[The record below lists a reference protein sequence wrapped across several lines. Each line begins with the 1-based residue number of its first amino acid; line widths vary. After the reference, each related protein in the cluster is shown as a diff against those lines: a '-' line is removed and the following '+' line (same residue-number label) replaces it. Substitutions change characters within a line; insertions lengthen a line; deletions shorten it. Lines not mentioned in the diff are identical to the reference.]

1 METVFARGHKFFS
14 IRPPRFILVCIYM
27 YLLTGWERDGGSYS
41 HPFLLPKTTQ
51 LRFDDFYA
59 YAMIN
64 SLFIY
69 SFFFFSRSP
78 FDFYDDYV
86 RDGQRVSAGGCFCT
100 NLSNYQ
106 FSIIGRLHIM
116 DAMWG
121 GKVKTKRGPRT
132 TECMGRY
139 EYKRRSHKSFCPV
152 HHCVRAFWRW
162 LLLATMTSG
171 HSITQEV
178 PPCRAELP

>member
-14 IRPPRFILVCIYM
+14 IRPPRFILVCM
-27 YLLTGWERDGGSYS
+27 YVSFDRLRETEGATVIRSCCRRPHSSGLMTSTLTRWSI
-41 HPFLLPKTTQ
+41 PFL
-51 LRFDDFYA
+51 
-59 YAMIN
+59 
-64 SLFIY
+64 FIH
-69 SFFFFSRSP
+69 FFFSRSP

-86 RDGQRVSAGGCFCT
+86 RDGQRVSAAGCFCT

-106 FSIIGRLHIM
+106 FSIIGRLYIM

-132 TECMGRY
+132 TECMARY